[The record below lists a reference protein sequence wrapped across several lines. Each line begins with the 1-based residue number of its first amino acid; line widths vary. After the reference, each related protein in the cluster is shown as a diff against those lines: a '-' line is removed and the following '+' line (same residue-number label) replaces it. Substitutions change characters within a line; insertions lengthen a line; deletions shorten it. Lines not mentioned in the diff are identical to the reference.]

1 MTPDLTAASS
11 TADPSTTLTA
21 DVVVVGAGLA
31 GLAAASVQLV
41 HARAGD
47 ACSVAS
53 PCSDSDAPC
62 CSAGGTCGGGAE
74 QW

>member
-1 MTPDLTAASS
+1 LRPHIHILKAMRVRPALFA
-11 TADPSTTLTA
+11 
-21 DVVVVGAGLA
+21 LA